1 MNDRMR
7 GPGNRDR
14 LPDGLRRLG
23 NRRLLVDFQERF
35 ADGTAFRRTKEF
47 EADELRPAI
56 AFLEKAKADFAR
68 GNGVG
73 TPEAKTGGVT
83 VGSWS
88 EYCVKTTM
96 PAQRNGSRPK
106 YSDEA
111 LEGFREVVRLGIV
124 PRIGKVPIQELDKA
138 KVTEFIA
145 SLPSDEARTKSLFL
159 LTRVME
165 IAEAKGQRKKGT
177 NPCKGVSTRV
187 VKPDAEEPANWSKG
201 RPANWRDREE

>member
-1 MNDRMR
+1 MR
-7 GPGNRDR
+7 GSGNRER
-14 LPDGLRRLG
+14 LPDGIRRQG
-23 NRRLLVDFQERF
+23 NRRLVVDFQERF
-35 ADGTAFRRTKEF
+35 ADGTAFRRIKEF
-47 EADELRPAI
+47 EPDELRAAI
-56 AFLEKAKADFAR
+56 SFLEKAQADYAR

-73 TPEAKTGGVT
+73 NPETKTGGVT

-88 EYCVKTTM
+88 QFCVTTTM
-96 PAQRNGSRPK
+96 PAQRNGARPK

-111 LEGFREVVRLGIV
+111 LEGFREVVELGIM
-124 PRIGKVPIQELDKA
+124 PRIGKVPIEELNKA

-177 NPCKGVSTRV
+177 NPCKGVSARV
-187 VKPDAEEPANWSKG
+187 VKPNAEEPANWSKG
-201 RPANWRDREE
+201 RPANWREREE